1 MEAILVSPPMAFIVF
16 LAIGYG
22 IYRLGGAIAA
32 PGRPQPGKR
41 ATYACG
47 EDIPAQKV
55 MPSYRAF
62 FHLALLFAILHLA
75 ALVLATAPRGGAPA
89 WQATL
94 YLAGIGVSVYAL
106 MGMQRPTD

>member
-1 MEAILVSPPMAFIVF
+1 MEKILLSPPVAFVVF
-16 LAIGYG
+16 LGIGYG

-32 PGRPQPGKR
+32 PGKPHPGKR

-47 EDIPAQKV
+47 EDIPAQRV
-55 MPSYRAF
+55 RPSYQAF
-62 FHLALLFAILHLA
+62 FYLAFLFTILHLA
-75 ALVLATAPRGGAPA
+75 ALMVATAPGGAWPA
-89 WQATL
+89 ML

>member
-1 MEAILVSPPMAFIVF
+1 MEDILLSPPAAFLIF
-16 LAIGYG
+16 LAIGCG

-32 PGRPQPGKR
+32 PGKPHPGKR

-47 EDIPAQKV
+47 EDIPAQRV
-55 MPSYRAF
+55 APSYGAF
-62 FHLALLFAILHLA
+62 FYLALLFAILHLA
-75 ALVLATAPRGGAPA
+75 ALVVATAPRDGASA
-89 WQATL
+89 WLATI